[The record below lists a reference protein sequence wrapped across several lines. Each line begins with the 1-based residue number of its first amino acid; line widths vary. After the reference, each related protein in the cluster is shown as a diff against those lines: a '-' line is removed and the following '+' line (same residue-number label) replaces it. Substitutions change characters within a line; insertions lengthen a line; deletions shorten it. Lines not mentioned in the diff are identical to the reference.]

1 VCTQAGGEYSDVSY
15 SVPDDVGDE
24 NVEEEDD
31 DDELDD
37 ST

>member
-1 VCTQAGGEYSDVSY
+1 VCTQAGAEYSDVSY

-31 DDELDD
+31 VV
-37 ST
+37 S